1 MLDCEL
7 VVLLEQGG
15 KACGSLL
22 QVLIS
27 GFNQGSPKCKA
38 DIELANTEINFYINF
53 ALGLEHR

>member
-1 MLDCEL
+1 
-7 VVLLEQGG
+7 VLLEQGG

-38 DIELANTEINFYINF
+38 DTELTNTEINFYINF
-53 ALGLEHR
+53 AFGLEHR